1 MMKTL
6 NAETIKKQLIACG
19 VVVDDISGDLAKIL
33 AATVNKEHEASFIEA
48 KVNAIRLD
56 LAAKESDFNPKDIV
70 LSFSP
75 LPRSI
80 IVYND
85 LPFIVDCSHKN
96 GLFLISMCGEEY
108 ENAPIKSYPVIGTIT
123 I

>member
-1 MMKTL
+1 MKTL
-6 NAETIKKQLIACG
+6 NAETVKTQLIACG
-19 VVVDDISGDLAKIL
+19 VMVNDISSDLKKIVE
-33 AATVNKEHEASFIEA
+33 ATVSSSQETAFVEA

-56 LAAKESDFNPKDIV
+56 LAAKDSDFNPKDIV

-75 LPRSI
+75 LPRSV
-80 IVYND
+80 IVYKD
-85 LPFIVDCSHKN
+85 QPFIVDCSHKN

-108 ENAPIKSYPVIGTIT
+108 ENAPIKSYPVIGTVT